1 MNTLKKLWKLL
12 LFILPNVQS
21 RLHDLREVLD
31 IVDEGIELM
40 EKRMVVPLGTQR
52 VALKKLKDSI

>member
-1 MNTLKKLWKLL
+1 MSVLKKLWKFL

-21 RLHDLREVLD
+21 RLHHLREVLD

-40 EKRMVVPLGTQR
+40 EKRMVTPLDTQR